1 MNNKVL
7 IIEDDADLLEAISSG
22 LTYEKYSVE
31 TAMNGATALEK
42 IKSNHFNIILS
53 DVQLPG
59 ENGLNFLSALKER
72 NVQTPII
79 FMTAHATVK
88 DAVYAL
94 QNGASDYIT
103 KPFDLNDLIEKMST
117 KILEDNAEKYK
128 QKTSDQKMDDVYQLA
143 KQVAQ
148 TNASVLLSGESGTG
162 KEVIARY
169 IYDNSARSTKPFI
182 AINCAAIPDNMLE
195 ALLFGYEKGSFTGAH
210 QASEGKFEQANGGT
224 LLLDE
229 VSEMPLGLQA
239 KILRVLQEKEVE
251 RLGSKKTIAL
261 DVRIIATTN
270 KDLKLAVA
278 KNEFRGDLYF
288 RLNVFPISLPPLR
301 NRKNDIVHF
310 ASYFV
315 DKYSQSQGC
324 TLSKKALNK
333 LLNYRWP
340 GNVRELE
347 NVIQRACIV
356 SPSDIILPEHIFLE
370 EIDINSDNTDKSLE
384 LSETLESTEHE
395 AILENLKSLNGNRT
409 ETAKILGISP
419 RTLRYKLAKMKELGF
434 SIPGRESKNESN

>member
-31 TAMNGATALEK
+31 TACNSTAALEK
-42 IKSNHFNIILS
+42 IKNNNFNIILS
-53 DVQLPG
+53 DVQLPN
-59 ENGLNFLSALKER
+59 ENGLDFLSVLKER
-72 NVQTPII
+72 NVLTPII
-79 FMTAHATVK
+79 FMTAHANVK
-88 DAVYAL
+88 DAVFAL

-103 KPFDLNDLIEKMST
+103 KPFELNDLIEKMST
-117 KILEDNAEKYK
+117 KILENTSDKHKEKY
-128 QKTSDQKMDDVYQLA
+128 SDQKMDDVYQLA

-148 TNASVLLSGESGTG
+148 TSATVLLSGESGTG

-169 IYDNSARSTKPFI
+169 IYENSSRNTKPFV

-195 ALLFGYEKGSFTGAH
+195 ALLFGYEKGAFTGAH

-251 RLGSKKTIAL
+251 RLGSKKAISL

-270 KDLKLAVA
+270 RDLKLAVS

-301 NRKNDIVHF
+301 NRKNDIIHF

-315 DKYSQSQGC
+315 EKYSQTQFCS
-324 TLSKKALNK
+324 LSDKALNK
-333 LLNYRWP
+333 LLSYRWP

-347 NVIQRACIV
+347 NVIQRACII
-356 SPSDIILPEHIFLE
+356 SQSDIILPEHIFIE
-370 EIDINSDNTDKSLE
+370 ELSIDSSEANKAAE
-384 LSETLESTEHE
+384 LSETLESAEHE
-395 AILENLKSLNGNRT
+395 AILENLKAVNGNRT
-409 ETAKILGISP
+409 ETAKLLGISP

-434 SIPGRESKNESN
+434 SIPGRESKNEPN